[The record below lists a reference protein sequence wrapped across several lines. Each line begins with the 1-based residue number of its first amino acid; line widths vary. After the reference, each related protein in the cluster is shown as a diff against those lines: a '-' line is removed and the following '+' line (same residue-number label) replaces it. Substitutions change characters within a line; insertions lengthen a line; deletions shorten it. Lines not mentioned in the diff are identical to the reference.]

1 MSDLAL
7 RLLIWPVLGGTGLY
21 LLITALPWWRPK
33 PDLIERLAR
42 LDIER
47 RLRAD
52 AAPTG
57 RPYFRS
63 RLLEALLRPML
74 EALGEGGR
82 RLAARLGYR
91 AAATTARD
99 LRVVRP
105 GVDLGQFHAEKV
117 GGALLFAGLL
127 PLMNAVGADP
137 FGRWPVWIW
146 LLGAVAGFYAPD
158 WDLARR
164 MAGRRARILAELP
177 AILDNLTLAIAAG
190 QSPEQALA
198 LVATPRYGLM
208 GREFRLVRREIAV
221 AARTL
226 TAALGAM
233 AERNGVPELTT
244 LVRQLRA
251 ADEQGVPL
259 VRALT
264 AQAESLRE
272 RKRLRILADG
282 NRAAVR
288 MIVPVGLFIFPVLIV
303 ILLYPAAIQ
312 LIGLGE

>member
-1 MSDLAL
+1 MDFYLRAL
-7 RLLIWPVLGGTGLY
+7 PWAALLGIGLY
-21 LLITALPWWRPK
+21 LVATALPWLRPK
-33 PDLIERLAR
+33 PDLAERLAR
-42 LDIER
+42 LDVDH
-47 RLRAD
+47 RLRAG
-52 AAPTG
+52 APQAV

-74 EALGEGGR
+74 ESLGENGR

-91 AAATTARD
+91 AAATLERD
-99 LRVVRP
+99 LRTVRP

-117 GGALLFAGLL
+117 GAAILFCGLF
-127 PLMNAVGADP
+127 PAMNAVGADP
-137 FGRWPVWIW
+137 FGRWPVWTW
-146 LLGAVAGFYAPD
+146 LAGALAGFLAPD

-164 MAGRRARILAELP
+164 VAARRSRIVAELP
-177 AILDNLTLAIAAG
+177 AVLDHLTLALSAG

-198 LVATPRYGLM
+198 LVATPRYGLL
-208 GREFRLVRREIAV
+208 GREFAHARREIAV
-221 AARTL
+221 AARPL
-226 TAALGAM
+226 TGALGAL
-233 AERNGVPELTT
+233 AERNGVPELSV

-259 VRALT
+259 VQALAT
-264 AQAESLRE
+264 HAASLRE
-272 RKRLRILADG
+272 RKRLRILEEG

-288 MIVPVGLFIFPVLIV
+288 MVVPVGLFIFPVLVV

>member
-1 MSDLAL
+1 MDFYLQLLPWPAL
-7 RLLIWPVLGGTGLY
+7 LGTGLY
-21 LLITALPWWRPK
+21 LVVTALPWLRPK
-33 PDLIERLAR
+33 PDLVERLDR
-42 LDIER
+42 LDVER
-47 RLRAD
+47 RLRAG
-52 AAPTG
+52 AQPSV

-63 RLLEALLRPML
+63 RLLEVLLRPML

-82 RLAARLGYR
+82 RLATRLGYR
-91 AAATTARD
+91 AAATLERD
-99 LRVVRP
+99 LRAVRP

-117 GGALLFAGLL
+117 GAALLFCGLF
-127 PLMNAVGADP
+127 PVMNAVGADP
-137 FGRWPVWIW
+137 FGRWPVWAW
-146 LLGAVAGFYAPD
+146 LAGALAGFYAPD

-164 MAGRRARILAELP
+164 VAARRARIVAELP
-177 AILDNLTLAIAAG
+177 AILDNLTLALSAG

-208 GREFRLVRREIAV
+208 GREFAHARREIAV
-221 AARTL
+221 AARSL
-226 TAALGAM
+226 TGALGAM
-233 AERNGVPELTT
+233 AERNGVPELSI

-259 VRALT
+259 VQALAT
-264 AQAESLRE
+264 QAESLRE
-272 RKRLRILADG
+272 RKRLRILEEG

-303 ILLYPAAIQ
+303 ILLYPAAVQ